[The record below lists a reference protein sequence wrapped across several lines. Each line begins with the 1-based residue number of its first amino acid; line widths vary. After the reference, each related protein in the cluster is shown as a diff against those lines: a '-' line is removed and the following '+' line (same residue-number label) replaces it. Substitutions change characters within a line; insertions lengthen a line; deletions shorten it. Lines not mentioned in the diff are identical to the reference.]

1 MDWGTLEGVK
11 VIVLL
16 VLAIGLHRLI
26 RRFGTHYAA
35 AVFESTPQLG
45 RHFVALA
52 DYAYY
57 LIFAA
62 YILFNIN
69 VERPARYDAQGNPVG
84 HRWEQTVGPAQV
96 QDSLAS
102 LAGICLIIGVLHGIN
117 VFVLPFVG
125 SVLALR
131 ARLLQGRTPIAGGE
145 PWQAKEPSA

>member
-1 MDWGTLEGVK
+1 MDWGTLEAAK
-11 VIVLL
+11 VVVL
-16 VLAIGLHRLI
+16 VALAIGLHQLI
-26 RRFGTHYAA
+26 RRFGKQYAA

-69 VERPARYDAQGNPVG
+69 VERPVRYDAQGNPVG
-84 HRWEQTVGPAQV
+84 HRWEQTVGAAQV

-131 ARLLQGRTPIAGGE
+131 ARLLQGRAPSPELERGPATPPTA
-145 PWQAKEPSA
+145 

>member
-1 MDWGTLEGVK
+1 MDWGTLEAAK
-11 VIVLL
+11 VIVL
-16 VLAIGLHRLI
+16 VALAIGLHQLI
-26 RRFGTHYAA
+26 RRFGTQYAA

-69 VERPARYDAQGNPVG
+69 VERPVRYDAQGNPVG
-84 HRWEQTVGPAQV
+84 HRWEQTVGAAQV

-131 ARLLQGRTPIAGGE
+131 ARLLQGRPQAVVGETSQAGG
-145 PWQAKEPSA
+145 PPA

>member
-1 MDWGTLEGVK
+1 MDWGMLEGVK
-11 VIVLL
+11 VVVL
-16 VLAIGLHRLI
+16 VALAIGLHQLI
-26 RRFGTHYAA
+26 RRFGKQYAA

-62 YILFNIN
+62 YILFNVN
-69 VERPARYDAQGNPVG
+69 VERPVRYDAQGNPVG
-84 HRWEQTVGPAQV
+84 HRWEQVVGAAQV

-117 VFVLPFVG
+117 VFILPFVG

-131 ARLLQGRTPIAGGE
+131 ARLLQGRPQATIGETRQAGE
-145 PWQAKEPSA
+145 PPT